1 MPRIGGPSS
10 SSGKHRR
17 LGARSVGCI
26 TMKRSPEVR
35 GGTRSPSAHPRSRRF
50 PHLGPIPAGAAGGL
64 AAAFLFGLG
73 GCGSFINMPDRVAET
88 QAQVTEVERRQEA
101 LAREVAELKR
111 LLETQESILREM
123 RADQGT
129 SGAELRNTIEVLR
142 NQLDQANRQTTKT
155 RKAANPPPPDT
166 TGGHSPTGQN
176 SGSPPA
182 LEEEGLYQVALQNL
196 QQGRYPLA
204 ITGFREYL
212 SKFPDGAYGDDAQY
226 GIAESYYAQ
235 SDFPTAAIEFRALVD
250 RYPTSER
257 VPAALYKAGLSY
269 FESGREDLGR
279 AYLERVVN
287 EYPYNDE
294 ALKAKDRLERLN

>member
-1 MPRIGGPSS
+1 
-10 SSGKHRR
+10 
-17 LGARSVGCI
+17 
-26 TMKRSPEVR
+26 MKRSPEVR
-35 GGTRSPSAHPRSRRF
+35 GGARSPSAHPSSRHSR
-50 PHLGPIPAGAAGGL
+50 PAPASVVLVGL
-64 AAAFLFGLG
+64 AFAFLVSLG

-101 LAREVAELKR
+101 LSHEMAELKK
-111 LLETQESILREM
+111 LLEQQESVLREM

-129 SGAELRNTIEVLR
+129 SLAELRSTIEVLK
-142 NQLDQANRQTTKT
+142 NQLDLANRQ
-155 RKAANPPPPDT
+155 AARPRSRTSNPPPPDT
-166 TGGHSPTGQN
+166 TGGSNPTGN
-176 SGSPPA
+176 PSTTPA
-182 LEEEGLYQVALQNL
+182 LEEEGLYQVALQHL

-212 SKFPDGAYGDDAQY
+212 SKFSDGAYGDDAQY

>member
-1 MPRIGGPSS
+1 
-10 SSGKHRR
+10 
-17 LGARSVGCI
+17 
-26 TMKRSPEVR
+26 MKRSPEVR
-35 GGTRSPSAHPRSRRF
+35 GGTRSPSAHPSSR
-50 PHLGPIPAGAAGGL
+50 PSKPAPVSIAVVGL
-64 AAAFLFGLG
+64 AFASLIVLG

-88 QAQVTEVERRQEA
+88 QAEVTEVARRQEA
-101 LAREVAELKR
+101 LSREMAELKR
-111 LLETQESILREM
+111 LLEEQETILRGM
-123 RADQGT
+123 RADQST
-129 SGAELRNTIEVLR
+129 SLAELRSTIEVLR
-142 NQLDQANRQTTKT
+142 NQLDQANRQ
-155 RKAANPPPPDT
+155 AARPRSRTSNPPPPDT
-166 TGGHSPTGQN
+166 T
-176 SGSPPA
+176 SGSTPAGQTGEAPPA

-226 GIAESYYAQ
+226 GIGESYYAQ